1 MIHSAIF
8 TSGSIHLCL
17 PNSAAARICKIF
29 LLGWMDGWV
38 GSLFQIASFLHIE
51 MNKKHWKNQ
60 GRPTE
65 L

>member
-1 MIHSAIF
+1 
-8 TSGSIHLCL
+8 L
-17 PNSAAARICKIF
+17 PNSAAGRICNIF
-29 LLGWMDGWV
+29 LLGWMDGWMDV
-38 GSLFQIASFLHIE
+38 EFISNFLLLHIE